1 MALIALAADKGAP
14 GVTTAAVALGAVWP
28 RPVLV
33 AECDQ
38 AGGDL
43 VYRLP
48 AAPSD
53 DSGGRGGSRDGG
65 MLNPSRG
72 LLSLAATARRGLRPD
87 QIAEHCQRLVGGLDV
102 LVGLTN
108 AEQAQAMTWLW
119 GPLGR
124 AFAGLAPVDVLAD
137 CGRLGA
143 GTPLTDLLREA
154 DMVVL
159 FTRATLEQVAH
170 LRERV
175 TALAGELRGG
185 PPIGVVVLADPRDF
199 RASIAEVDR
208 IIAGVRNRLHGRD
221 GAAPAYA
228 GSLAGAEPGPGPAPP
243 SVEVLGGL
251 ALDPKGAELLSGRWG
266 GRLDRSLLIRSAREV
281 AATLVDR
288 LGPSTPA
295 APAPA
300 AAPPAGGPPPAA
312 PPPSAT
318 PGTTDGHTAP
328 GAYSAP
334 GSAPG
339 AYGAPNTHPGPGS
352 APHPA
357 SGAAPGSAP
366 GAAPGTA
373 SGAAS
378 GQMPGAA
385 DRPGTAGHPS
395 PPLERPAGQEPLAR
409 PPDRQQYQEGRL

>member
-48 AAPSD
+48 AQ
-53 DSGGRGGSRDGG
+53 DGDG
-65 MLNPSRG
+65 AEAMLNPSRG

-102 LVGLTN
+102 LVGITN

-143 GTPLTDLLREA
+143 DTPLTELMREA
-154 DMVVL
+154 DLVVL
-159 FTRATLEQVAH
+159 LTRATLEQVAH

-175 TALAGELRGG
+175 SALTESLRGG
-185 PPIGVVVLADPRDF
+185 PPVGVLVLADPRDF
-199 RASIAEVDR
+199 RAPIAEVDR
-208 IIAGVRNRLHGRD
+208 I
-221 GAAPAYA
+221 
-228 GSLAGAEPGPGPAPP
+228 LAGARNRGHAVDTGGQPGPPP
-243 SVEVLGGL
+243 PPVSVLGGL
-251 ALDPKGAELLSGRWG
+251 ALDPKGAELLSGQWG

-281 AATLVDR
+281 AGDLVGR
-288 LGPSTPA
+288 L
-295 APAPA
+295 
-300 AAPPAGGPPPAA
+300 
-312 PPPSAT
+312 PSA
-318 PGTTDGHTAP
+318 GHAP
-328 GAYSAP
+328 EQPVGP
-334 GSAPG
+334 DVRD
-339 AYGAPNTHPGPGS
+339 GAPRQDV
-352 APHPA
+352 PH
-357 SGAAPGSAP
+357 
-366 GAAPGTA
+366 
-373 SGAAS
+373 
-378 GQMPGAA
+378 
-385 DRPGTAGHPS
+385 HV
-395 PPLERPAGQEPLAR
+395 
-409 PPDRQQYQEGRL
+409 EGRR

>member
-1 MALIALAADKGAP
+1 VALIALAADKGAP

-48 AAPSD
+48 AAPGD
-53 DSGGRGGSRDGG
+53 QGTGG

-102 LVGLTN
+102 LVGITG
-108 AEQAQAMTWLW
+108 AEQAQGMTWLW

-124 AFAGLAPVDVLAD
+124 AFAHLSPVDVLAD

-143 GTPLTDLLREA
+143 GSPLNDLLREA

-175 TALAGELRGG
+175 AALTTDLRGG
-185 PPIGVVVLADPRDF
+185 PPIGIIVLADPRDF

-208 IIAGVRNRLHGRD
+208 IIA
-221 GAAPAYA
+221 A
-228 GSLAGAEPGPGPAPP
+228 GTQQRRSAVETGPPPP
-243 SVEVLGGL
+243 SVQVLGGL
-251 ALDPKGAELLSGRWG
+251 ALDPKGAELLGGGWG

-281 AATLVDR
+281 AGELVTR
-288 LGPSTPA
+288 LA
-295 APAPA
+295 ARAPRA
-300 AAPPAGGPPPAA
+300 
-312 PPPSAT
+312 
-318 PGTTDGHTAP
+318 
-328 GAYSAP
+328 
-334 GSAPG
+334 
-339 AYGAPNTHPGPGS
+339 
-352 APHPA
+352 
-357 SGAAPGSAP
+357 
-366 GAAPGTA
+366 
-373 SGAAS
+373 
-378 GQMPGAA
+378 
-385 DRPGTAGHPS
+385 
-395 PPLERPAGQEPLAR
+395 EEPLVPAKER
-409 PPDRQQYQEGRL
+409 T

>member
-48 AAPSD
+48 AAPGTAD
-53 DSGGRGGSRDGG
+53 GPQGHAADGG

-102 LVGLTN
+102 LVGTTN

-124 AFAGLAPVDVLAD
+124 AFAGLDPVDVIAD

-143 GTPLTDLLREA
+143 GTPLTELMHEA

-159 FTRATLEQVAH
+159 LTRATLEQVAH

-175 TALAGELRGG
+175 AALTSELRGG
-185 PPIGVVVLADPRDF
+185 PPVGVLVLADPRDF
-199 RASIAEVDR
+199 RGSIAEVDR
-208 IIAGVRNRLHGRD
+208 ILAGVRGRARPMD
-221 GAAPAYA
+221 
-228 GSLAGAEPGPGPAPP
+228 AGAQQGPPP
-243 SVEVLGGL
+243 PDVTVLGGL

-281 AATLVDR
+281 AGELAGRLASARPALGAAHDR
-288 LGPSTPA
+288 GGHDVPPPYR
-295 APAPA
+295 PAPEPPP
-300 AAPPAGGPPPAA
+300 APGPHVPPAVQAPPGEGLSADGQVPASERTPPTGQVPAGGR
-312 PPPSAT
+312 
-318 PGTTDGHTAP
+318 H
-328 GAYSAP
+328 
-334 GSAPG
+334 
-339 AYGAPNTHPGPGS
+339 
-352 APHPA
+352 
-357 SGAAPGSAP
+357 
-366 GAAPGTA
+366 
-373 SGAAS
+373 
-378 GQMPGAA
+378 
-385 DRPGTAGHPS
+385 
-395 PPLERPAGQEPLAR
+395 E
-409 PPDRQQYQEGRL
+409 EGRR

>member
-48 AAPSD
+48 AAAPST
-53 DSGGRGGSRDGG
+53 GGEAPAQDRDGG

-72 LLSLAATARRGLRPD
+72 LLSLAATARRGLRPE
-87 QIAEHCQRLVGGLDV
+87 QVAEHCQRLVGGLDV

-124 AFAGLAPVDVLAD
+124 AFAGLAPVDVIAD

-143 GTPLTDLLREA
+143 GTPLTDMLREA
-154 DMVVL
+154 DLVVL
-159 FTRATLEQVAH
+159 LTRATLEQVAH

-175 TALAGELRGG
+175 AALTAELRGG
-185 PPIGVVVLADPRDF
+185 PPVGVLVLADPRDF
-199 RASIAEVDR
+199 RGSIAEVDR
-208 IIAGVRNRLHGRD
+208 IIAGARVRGHALD
-221 GAAPAYA
+221 
-228 GSLAGAEPGPGPAPP
+228 AGAGAGTEPGPAVPP
-243 SVEVLGGL
+243 VSVIGGL

-281 AATLVDR
+281 ASDLIGR
-288 LGPSTPA
+288 LPPPRPA
-295 APAPA
+295 AHAPGEYTPNGQRPPGEQPS
-300 AAPPAGGPPPAA
+300 PPAHDASTGRFTPPV
-312 PPPSAT
+312 
-318 PGTTDGHTAP
+318 GQH
-328 GAYSAP
+328 
-334 GSAPG
+334 
-339 AYGAPNTHPGPGS
+339 
-352 APHPA
+352 
-357 SGAAPGSAP
+357 AAPGEAQAGGGASEQVTSA
-366 GAAPGTA
+366 GGRHEK
-373 SGAAS
+373 G
-378 GQMPGAA
+378 
-385 DRPGTAGHPS
+385 
-395 PPLERPAGQEPLAR
+395 ER
-409 PPDRQQYQEGRL
+409 

>member
-48 AAPSD
+48 AAAAETGDGPRD
-53 DSGGRGGSRDGG
+53 HAADGG

-102 LVGLTN
+102 LVGTTN
-108 AEQAQAMTWLW
+108 AEQAQAMSWLW

-124 AFAGLAPVDVLAD
+124 AFAGLDPVDVLAD

-143 GTPLTDLLREA
+143 GTPLAELMHEA
-154 DMVVL
+154 DLVVL
-159 FTRATLEQVAH
+159 LTRATLEQVAH

-175 TALAGELRGG
+175 AALTAELRGG
-185 PPIGVVVLADPRDF
+185 PPVGVLVLADPRDF
-199 RASIAEVDR
+199 RGSIAEVDR
-208 IIAGVRNRLHGRD
+208 ILAGVRGR
-221 GAAPAYA
+221 GRPAD
-228 GSLAGAEPGPGPAPP
+228 PGERQGPPP
-243 SVEVLGGL
+243 PPDVTVLGGL

-281 AATLVDR
+281 AGELAGRLAATR
-288 LGPSTPA
+288 
-295 APAPA
+295 
-300 AAPPAGGPPPAA
+300 PAGPVAGTPPA
-312 PPPSAT
+312 PPP
-318 PGTTDGHTAP
+318 
-328 GAYSAP
+328 
-334 GSAPG
+334 
-339 AYGAPNTHPGPGS
+339 HP
-352 APHPA
+352 
-357 SGAAPGSAP
+357 
-366 GAAPGTA
+366 
-373 SGAAS
+373 
-378 GQMPGAA
+378 
-385 DRPGTAGHPS
+385 
-395 PPLERPAGQEPLAR
+395 
-409 PPDRQQYQEGRL
+409 

>member
-48 AAPSD
+48 AAAPD
-53 DSGGRGGSRDGG
+53 GGDGDGG

-124 AFAGLAPVDVLAD
+124 AFAGLAPVDVIAD

-143 GTPLTDLLREA
+143 GGPLLDLLREA
-154 DMVVL
+154 DLVVL
-159 FTRATLEQVAH
+159 LTRATLEQVAH

-175 TALAGELRGG
+175 TALTEELRGG
-185 PPIGVVVLADPRDF
+185 PPIGVLVLADPRDF
-199 RASIAEVDR
+199 RGSVAEVDR
-208 IIAGVRNRLHGRD
+208 IIARNRV
-221 GAAPAYA
+221 
-228 GSLAGAEPGPGPAPP
+228 PAPDP
-243 SVEVLGGL
+243 GQGPPPPGVTVLGGL

-281 AATLVDR
+281 AADLTGR
-288 LGPSTPA
+288 ITATGPAHA
-295 APAPA
+295 APMA
-300 AAPPAGGPPPAA
+300 PPPA
-312 PPPSAT
+312 SAA
-318 PGTTDGHTAP
+318 HV
-328 GAYSAP
+328 
-334 GSAPG
+334 
-339 AYGAPNTHPGPGS
+339 
-352 APHPA
+352 
-357 SGAAPGSAP
+357 
-366 GAAPGTA
+366 
-373 SGAAS
+373 
-378 GQMPGAA
+378 
-385 DRPGTAGHPS
+385 
-395 PPLERPAGQEPLAR
+395 PAGVP
-409 PPDRQQYQEGRL
+409 QEGRR

>member
-48 AAPSD
+48 AAAPSTASD
-53 DSGGRGGSRDGG
+53 ASEDRDGG

-87 QIAEHCQRLVGGLDV
+87 QVAEHCQRLVGGLDV

-108 AEQAQAMTWLW
+108 AEQAQALTWLW

-124 AFAGLAPVDVLAD
+124 AFAGLAPVDVIAD

-143 GTPLTDLLREA
+143 DTPLLELLREA
-154 DMVVL
+154 DLVVL
-159 FTRATLEQVAH
+159 LTRATLEQVAH

-175 TALAGELRGG
+175 AALSGELRGG
-185 PPIGVVVLADPRDF
+185 PPVGVLVLADPRDF
-199 RASIAEVDR
+199 RGSIAEVDR
-208 IIAGVRNRLHGRD
+208 IVAGARGR
-221 GAAPAYA
+221 GHSAADV
-228 GSLAGAEPGPGPAPP
+228 GAEPGHPP
-243 SVEVLGGL
+243 TPVTVMGGL

-281 AATLVDR
+281 AADLVGR
-288 LGPSTPA
+288 LAPA
-295 APAPA
+295 APAPYV
-300 AAPPAGGPPPAA
+300 PGEPPP
-312 PPPSAT
+312 
-318 PGTTDGHTAP
+318 
-328 GAYSAP
+328 
-334 GSAPG
+334 
-339 AYGAPNTHPGPGS
+339 
-352 APHPA
+352 
-357 SGAAPGSAP
+357 
-366 GAAPGTA
+366 
-373 SGAAS
+373 
-378 GQMPGAA
+378 
-385 DRPGTAGHPS
+385 
-395 PPLERPAGQEPLAR
+395 
-409 PPDRQQYQEGRL
+409 